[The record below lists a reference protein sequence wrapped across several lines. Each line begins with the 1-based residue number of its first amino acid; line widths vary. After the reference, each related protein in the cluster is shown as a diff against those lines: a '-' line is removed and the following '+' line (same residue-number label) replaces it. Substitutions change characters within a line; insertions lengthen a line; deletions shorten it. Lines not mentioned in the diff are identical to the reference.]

1 MVGRGW
7 GGLQVAA
14 KLFTSHSKLFK
25 ARQICFSGGTQRVG
39 EEGEREWIW
48 GRRAGGRAGGGGD

>member
-1 MVGRGW
+1 MNESLCVCVCVWERVGW

-14 KLFTSHSKLFK
+14 KLFISRSKLFK

-39 EEGEREWIW
+39 EEG
-48 GRRAGGRAGGGGD
+48 GSGYGGG